1 MYNRTDYIR
10 PFRQGNTVL
19 NETALVVEYHGITD
33 KDGNI
38 TLTLLYDIEKIIS
51 VTDFG
56 GKKIY
61 SENKDWFVK
70 DGKLI
75 IPKNSSIPR
84 VPWEVY
90 NPQEKPNDGLNGRF
104 SEGGYI
110 LFTEGTYIVDRQIAV
125 TYEHKVN
132 ENVYKPLI
140 LKNKLPKLARKLR
153 EKKPLT
159 VAFWGDS
166 ITVGCNCSGILGVE
180 PMMPS
185 WPDMVSAT
193 LREDYGCEVTS
204 VNKAVGGTR
213 VEWGLSEFDSAW
225 KDVPSVDLFI
235 VAFGGNNGTE
245 TSADVFAESIEASS
259 DKITAKYPDCEII
272 VVSVCQGNQ
281 YVQDVKCH
289 HDRLKKLYELAERKG
304 SVLTVVP
311 ITALHAETLERKK
324 YWDMT
329 ANNINHPNDMLI
341 RMYAQ
346 TFAEVIAAAE

>member
-193 LREDYGCEVTS
+193 LREDYG
-204 VNKAVGGTR
+204 
-213 VEWGLSEFDSAW
+213 
-225 KDVPSVDLFI
+225 
-235 VAFGGNNGTE
+235 
-245 TSADVFAESIEASS
+245 
-259 DKITAKYPDCEII
+259 
-272 VVSVCQGNQ
+272 
-281 YVQDVKCH
+281 
-289 HDRLKKLYELAERKG
+289 
-304 SVLTVVP
+304 
-311 ITALHAETLERKK
+311 
-324 YWDMT
+324 
-329 ANNINHPNDMLI
+329 
-341 RMYAQ
+341 
-346 TFAEVIAAAE
+346 